1 MSTLQYEHGSRTV
14 FRFRLDPDM
23 QKMNTDPQPTGG
35 TMSPNF
41 RVTHSG
47 HSQGTVI
54 LMQGKSIVLDNLS

>member
-1 MSTLQYEHGSRTV
+1 
-14 FRFRLDPDM
+14 M

-41 RVTHSG
+41 RVMHSG